1 MVDSVRP
8 HPPAP
13 SPIGDGEKE
22 SGRKDKKKIRKREE
36 VI

>member
-1 MVDSVRP
+1 VRERFVKVDILRP

-22 SGRKDKKKIRKREE
+22 SGRKREE
-36 VI
+36 